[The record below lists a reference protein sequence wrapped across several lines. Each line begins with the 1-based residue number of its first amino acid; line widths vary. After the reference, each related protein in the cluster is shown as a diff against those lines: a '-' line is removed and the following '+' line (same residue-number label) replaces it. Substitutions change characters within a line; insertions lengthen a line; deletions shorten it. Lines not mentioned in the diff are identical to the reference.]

1 MLDVQ
6 RQGRVATLTIDHPPI
21 NLLDLELMLALDAVG
36 RDVADD
42 PEISVVVLR
51 SAVPGWFIA
60 HADVELILGLTSET
74 AGPPPE
80 GLGFFHAMVD
90 RFRTMP
96 KLTVA
101 VIDGIVRG
109 GGCELMS
116 SFDVRFASTDA
127 VLGQPEVALGILPG
141 GSGTQRLPWLIG
153 RARALEVAIG
163 CDDVDGATAERWGW
177 VNRALPSD
185 ELAAF
190 VDRFVKRV
198 ASFPPAAIAEAKA
211 AIVAATPDPVPGLGA
226 EAEGFAR
233 LVALPVARE
242 RMQAFM
248 AAGGQT
254 TELEGDR
261 RSVQA
266 LLERLGDS
274 A

>member
-6 RQGRVATLTIDHPPI
+6 REGRVATLTIDHPPI
-21 NLLDLELMLALDAVG
+21 NLLDLELMLAFDAASQ
-36 RDVADD
+36 DVEVDSD
-42 PEISVVVLR
+42 ISVVVLR
-51 SAVPGWFIA
+51 SAVPGWLIA
-60 HADVELILGLTSET
+60 HADVELILGLTPES

-109 GGCELMS
+109 GGCELAS
-116 SFDVRFASTDA
+116 SCDVRFASTDA

-153 RARALEVAIG
+153 RARALEAVIG
-163 CDDVDGATAERWGW
+163 CEDVDGATAERWGW
-177 VNRALPSD
+177 VNRALPAS
-185 ELAAF
+185 ELGGF
-190 VDRFVKRV
+190 VDRFIQRV
-198 ASFPPAAIAEAKA
+198 ASFPPEAIAEAKA
-211 AIVAATPDPVPGLGA
+211 AVIAATPDPVPGLRA
-226 EAEGFAR
+226 EAAGFAR
-233 LVALPVARE
+233 LVGLPVARE

-254 TELEGDR
+254 PELEGDR
-261 RSVQA
+261 EALQA
-266 LLERLGDS
+266 LVQRLGS
-274 A
+274 